1 MSLTQPTDNAKMQES
16 LDNKKLVV
24 TFQNEIDLC
33 CKVMTNVDLLVWRQP
48 GLKLEHDWLQTLDL
62 FAHFEITM
70 IKSHN
75 EGSLP
80 DKEEGVSNAR
90 KQTLLR
96 KGGKAVA
103 EKNYGVVEWIKW
115 MKYSERIS
123 QLTVDGERRRWRWF
137 R

>member
-1 MSLTQPTDNAKMQES
+1 MSLTHPTDNAKMIDKQES

-75 EGSLP
+75 EGSC
-80 DKEEGVSNAR
+80 
-90 KQTLLR
+90 QTKKR
-96 KGGKAVA
+96 GGDQTQ
-103 EKNYGVVEWIKW
+103 E
-115 MKYSERIS
+115 S
-123 QLTVDGERRRWRWF
+123 RRY
-137 R
+137 